1 MFVFQN
7 LIARLL
13 PRRGRSA
20 PGAAAPVG
28 ALVVAEPVQITIM
41 DVRLATLGIV
51 LERLDRRQAQNT
63 PTRGSRP

>member
-1 MFVFQN
+1 MFVLQN

-28 ALVVAEPVQITIM
+28 ALVAEPVQITIM
-41 DVRLATLGIV
+41 DVRLATLGVI
-51 LERLDRRQAQNT
+51 LERLDQRQAQSA